1 MGIVSLDT
9 IVVLAK
15 ISFKVLFQF
24 FSSYVFMELYQ
35 AVSVEKNSPSL
46 FREWAIWNNNGLKWS
61 EMKLLSHVRLFA
73 TPWTIAYQAPLSMG
87 FPRQE
92 YWSGLPFASPGDLP
106 DPGIEPRSPTLQ
118 ADTLTSEPPGKPTF
132 KTL

>member
-35 AVSVEKNSPSL
+35 AVSV
-46 FREWAIWNNNGLKWS
+46 
-61 EMKLLSHVRLFA
+61 
-73 TPWTIAYQAPLSMG
+73 
-87 FPRQE
+87 
-92 YWSGLPFASPGDLP
+92 
-106 DPGIEPRSPTLQ
+106 
-118 ADTLTSEPPGKPTF
+118 
-132 KTL
+132 